1 LSSPSAELSSE
12 PDSSDSE
19 SESETESQIPTFQN
33 TLPTYDDDEDGET
46 PAGATTYLQTK
57 NEVVDVPIVIPDLEA
72 VGMDE
77 VLEKVGEVLSVVG
90 DIVIVRGL
98 PSKSADRGSE
108 RALDSGTLLVF
119 EDRKV
124 LGYVRFSPWPY
135 PSCLCIN
142 SQICETFG
150 PTSEPLYQIKFN
162 QQYPLDPEKIQVG
175 RQVFHVPGRSH
186 FIFVHHLRQLKGSDA
201 SNVHDEEPGED
212 EIEFSDDEAEA
223 VHRSRFKHRYACVS
237 C

>member
-1 LSSPSAELSSE
+1 MK
-12 PDSSDSE
+12 
-19 SESETESQIPTFQN
+19 SQIPTLQN
-33 TLPTYDDDEDGET
+33 TLPTYDDDEYGET
-46 PAGATTYLQTK
+46 TSGATTYLQTK

-72 VGMDE
+72 IGMDE

-90 DIVIVRGL
+90 DIVIVKGL
-98 PSKSADRGSE
+98 PSKSANRASE

-124 LGYVRFSPWPY
+124 LGYVRFNPWFY
-135 PSCLCIN
+135 PGRLCII
-142 SQICETFG
+142 SQIYETFG

-162 QQYPLDPEKIQVG
+162 QQYPLDPEKVQVG
-175 RQVFHVPGRSH
+175 RKVFHVPGRSH
-186 FIFVHHLRQLKGSDA
+186 FIFVHQLRQLKGSDA

-223 VHRSRFKHRYACVS
+223 VHRSRFKHRYAHGPC
-237 C
+237 